1 MEIEFHTSDLHER
14 NEMSEERPTFKITDR
29 RLFNPDGSP
38 RDDIERE
45 QDADTSDAATPNE
58 ADTQTNVQKPET
70 ATGTSAAR
78 EDDLRATENQQ
89 DPAESATTSG
99 DPMFTNLLMFIA
111 SPAAAALGLTEHPGM
126 GGREVDLELAKHCID
141 LLGSL
146 QQKTRG
152 NLSFEEQQTLD
163 GLLGELRMQY
173 LSLTGGISVPTG
185 GARRGGGGGGGSTSS
200 GRGGQTRGGF
210 TGSDITGG
218 R

>member
-1 MEIEFHTSDLHER
+1 
-14 NEMSEERPTFKITDR
+14 MSEERPTFKITDR

-45 QDADTSDAATPNE
+45 QEAATPE
-58 ADTQTNVQKPET
+58 ARTDDAPTTTQSNVQRPEAGVAT
-70 ATGTSAAR
+70 ATAAAAI
-78 EDDLRATENQQ
+78 DNLRAEPNQP
-89 DPAESATTSG
+89 DAAAEIAPDGG
-99 DPMFTNLLMFIA
+99 DPMFINLLMFIA
-111 SPAAAALGLTEHPGM
+111 SPAAAALGMTEHPGM

-141 LLGSL
+141 LIGSL

-173 LSLTGGISVPTG
+173 LSLTGGISAPTG
-185 GARRGGGGGGGSTSS
+185 GARRGGGG
-200 GRGGQTRGGF
+200 GGQTRGGF